1 MATWRRCTN
10 IKGMRWRLAAALLAA
25 SALFVGARLQADE
38 RCGTA
43 DPASIA
49 AAGHHAQQG
58 LLPRSGA
65 GHHRLA
71 APTVAAVPAPTRVL
85 RADTHFTA
93 SERFAAVAPLRVF
106 VEHRGARAPP
116 RA

>member
-1 MATWRRCTN
+1 M
-10 IKGMRWRLAAALLAA
+10 
-25 SALFVGARLQADE
+25 GARLQADE

-58 LLPRSGA
+58 ILSRGGS
-65 GHHRLA
+65 GHHRLV
-71 APTVAAVPAPTRVL
+71 APTVAALAAPTRVL
-85 RADTHFTA
+85 PADTHFV
-93 SERFAAVAPLRVF
+93 SNQRFAVSAPPCVF